1 MMKLIHSHIYYCLPP
16 FLPRIP
22 PAAYRS
28 APLHT
33 VPNASAKGPS
43 SGTTQP
49 GGGFLF
55 YRYPLHQLDRLHQAQ
70 HLAPLGVSWATL
82 GTAGHRC
89 AAGQQGREPVQ
100 GLCRWHGVASV
111 AVSVTSYNRYNRSSS
126 SSSAASATSSTDST
140 RRSTLRRW
148 A

>member
-1 MMKLIHSHIYYCLPP
+1 MMKLIYSHIYYCLPP
-16 FLPRIP
+16 FLPHIP

-55 YRYPLHQLDRLHQAQ
+55 YRHPLHQIDRLHQAQ

-82 GTAGHRC
+82 GTAV
-89 AAGQQGREPVQ
+89 P
-100 GLCRWHGVASV
+100 LASR
-111 AVSVTSYNRYNRSSS
+111 AVSQCKGFAVGTVLPVWR
-126 SSSAASATSSTDST
+126 
-140 RRSTLRRW
+140 
-148 A
+148 